1 MTGADETNPG
11 GAAQR
16 FVDRQIVNPRNAE
29 HNAYIMVGQRPD
41 YCLATRHPH
50 LPAVGLLLLQG
61 GTIHDAPCIYIAC
74 SQRTRVMDEKEMKDD
89 HPQATG
95 DHHPARLSTVD
106 ELMTFGID
114 LLTAVGASPADQA
127 GRQPGNGAQRHG
139 VHVNWTVDQPW
150 AGGLKGAGQ
159 YAAADL

>member
-1 MTGADETNPG
+1 
-11 GAAQR
+11 
-16 FVDRQIVNPRNAE
+16 
-29 HNAYIMVGQRPD
+29 
-41 YCLATRHPH
+41 
-50 LPAVGLLLLQG
+50 
-61 GTIHDAPCIYIAC
+61 
-74 SQRTRVMDEKEMKDD
+74 MKDD

-150 AGGLKGAGQ
+150 AGGAQGCWPICCSGLVIVFRQFIFTSLFIDHEPAEK
-159 YAAADL
+159 